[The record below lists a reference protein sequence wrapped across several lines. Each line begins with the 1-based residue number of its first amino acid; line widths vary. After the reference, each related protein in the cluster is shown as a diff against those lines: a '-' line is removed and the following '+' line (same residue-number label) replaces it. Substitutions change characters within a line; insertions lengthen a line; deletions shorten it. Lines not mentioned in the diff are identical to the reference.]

1 MKTRLLIIIAT
12 LVVLFPLISLVQYHI
27 GNQVMTDGMTVSSS
41 IVLLTS
47 FVFSVMSWFLL
58 AWASKSIKV
67 IGIPLSIISSAVL
80 MIPFYDILGPMA
92 AAVFTIPLYF
102 WNWF

>member
-47 FVFSVMSWFLL
+47 FVFL
-58 AWASKSIKV
+58 
-67 IGIPLSIISSAVL
+67 
-80 MIPFYDILGPMA
+80 
-92 AAVFTIPLYF
+92 
-102 WNWF
+102 